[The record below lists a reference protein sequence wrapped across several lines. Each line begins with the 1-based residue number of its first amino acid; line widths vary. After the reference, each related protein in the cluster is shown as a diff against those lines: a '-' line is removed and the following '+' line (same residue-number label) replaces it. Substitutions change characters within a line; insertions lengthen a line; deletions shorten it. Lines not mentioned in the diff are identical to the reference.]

1 VLAVLAPRPLSQGV
15 GRRSPSR
22 VINERRHQRIIGALV
37 NSPVEDERVPAFD
50 SFVVGETGCVQM
62 VVYYD

>member
-1 VLAVLAPRPLSQGV
+1 
-15 GRRSPSR
+15 